1 MGCKLAWALV
11 LWLCHVAVAVANA
24 VFGAHDD
31 MGAGGVRALNRVRV
45 WGLKYGF
52 LGFADGIFDRKMDFG
67 GSQMVFLIR
76 NRGWNGLKARL
87 GFGAVAVP
95 CGSGSG
101 ECRVWSA

>member
-52 LGFADGIFDRKMDFG
+52 LGFADGLFVRELWLEWIESSCCGCAMWRWRWRMRCLERTMTWVLG
-67 GSQMVFLIR
+67 GS
-76 NRGWNGLKARL
+76 GL
-87 GFGAVAVP
+87 
-95 CGSGSG
+95 
-101 ECRVWSA
+101 

>member
-31 MGAGGVRALNRVRV
+31 MGAGGVRALNRVSVFRGSQMV
-45 WGLKYGF
+45 F
-52 LGFADGIFDRKMDFG
+52 LMGKWLFG
-67 GSQMVFLIR
+67 GSQMVFLIG
-76 NRGWNGLKARL
+76 NCGWNGLKARL
-87 GFGAVAVP
+87 GACAVAVP

-101 ECRVWSA
+101 ECGVWSA